1 MAAPHELERKLGHT
15 FVDGSLLQQ
24 ALTHRSFGT
33 PNNERLEF
41 LGDSVLNCAV
51 ADALY
56 VRFPEMPEGDLSR
69 LRANLVNQ
77 PMLAEIAGEI
87 GVAAHL
93 RLGDGEIKTG
103 GNERP
108 SILADSVEALLGA
121 VFLDGGFAAA
131 NAVIRKLFEPKLDH
145 ARTVSYGKDG
155 KTALQ
160 EWLQA
165 RHLALPKYEVSRIE
179 GEPHRQ
185 QFEVRCEVG
194 NMSGALNIVTTGHGS
209 TRRMAEQAAAA
220 TALQELQQ
228 AASGKTSGKAL

>member
-1 MAAPHELERKLGHT
+1 MAAPHELERKLGHS
-15 FVDGSLLQQ
+15 FADGGLLQQ

-56 VRFPEMPEGDLSR
+56 ERFPDMPEGDLSR

-77 PMLAEIAGEI
+77 PMLAKIAGEI

-103 GNERP
+103 GSERP
-108 SILADSVEALLGA
+108 SILADAVEALLGA
-121 VFLDGGFAAA
+121 VFLDGGFTAA
-131 NAVIRKLFEPKLDH
+131 NGVIRKLFEPKLDH
-145 ARTVSYGKDG
+145 ARDASYGKDG

-165 RHLALPKYEVSRIE
+165 RRLALPKYEVIRIA

-185 QFEVRCEVG
+185 QFEVRCEVDAMNVITLG
-194 NMSGALNIVTTGHGS
+194 QGL
-209 TRRMAEQAAAA
+209 TRRTAEQAAA
-220 TALQELQQ
+220 TVALQELQ
-228 AASGKTSGKAL
+228 ATEGKAS